1 MRKIL
6 IVTPYMPFP
15 LNSGGRIAQFEFDNE
30 LRHHFDMTIAF
41 TMKASDQKD
50 LEQLKVL
57 WPNVKFKPYLITE
70 QSLSDK
76 FSSILYRFSEF
87 LNRFIGK
94 GVFSALCKTNLDH
107 LLKLNT
113 TLFRS
118 KSFGFPPG
126 FIDHF
131 RNVLLENNFEFVQV
145 EFHQL
150 ISFAK
155 YIPRSSYRIFVHHEL
170 RFVRE
175 KRELELFSFQS
186 AFLNRVYK
194 KNKSFELSA
203 LEKYDMVCTLSEVD
217 KVILEKDL
225 KKARLVSSPVPIKV
239 LAPGLSYSFD
249 HKLVFL
255 GGENHFPNK
264 EGLDWFLRSCW
275 SELKSNYPQ
284 LELLVIGKWHQDSI
298 TEYERQ
304 LESINFMGYVEDL
317 SSVLANS
324 IFIVPIRI
332 GSGIRMKIIEAVNMG
347 IPFVSTE
354 VGMEGLC
361 FQNGKDCLVGNTAQE
376 FSSSIARLI
385 ESEGLGI
392 CLAKNALNS
401 LNEEN
406 SYEKLMS
413 KRLAIYN

>member
-41 TMKASDQKD
+41 TMTAQEQKD

-57 WPNVKFKPYLITE
+57 WPNVSFKPYLITE
-70 QSLSDK
+70 QSISK
-76 FSSILYRFSEF
+76 KMSSVLFRFSEF
-87 LNRFIGK
+87 SNRLIGK
-94 GVFSALCKTNLDH
+94 GVFSAFCKTNLDR
-107 LLKLNT
+107 LLKVNT

-118 KSFGFPPG
+118 KSFGFPRG

-175 KRELELFSFQS
+175 KRELELFSFS
-186 AFLNRVYK
+186 SGFLNRVYK

-217 KVILEKDL
+217 KIILEKDL
-225 KKARLVSSPVPIKV
+225 KTAKLVSSPVPIK
-239 LAPGLSYSFD
+239 AMASGTEYSFD

-255 GGENHFPNK
+255 GGEDHFPNK
-264 EGLDWFLRSCW
+264 EGLDWFLRNCW
-275 SELKSNYPQ
+275 TGLKANYPK
-284 LELLVIGKWHQDSI
+284 LELLVIGKWHQNSVA
-298 TEYERQ
+298 EYEA
-304 LESINFMGYVEDL
+304 EVGAVNFVGYVEDL
-317 SSVLANS
+317 SNVLANS

-347 IPFVSTE
+347 VPFVSTE
-354 VGMEGLC
+354 VGVEGLC
-361 FQNGKDCLVGNTAQE
+361 FKNGKDCLIGNTPQE
-376 FSSSIARLI
+376 FCSSIAKLI
-385 ESEGLGI
+385 ESDDLGPR
-392 CLAKNALNS
+392 LSKNALHT

-406 SYEKLMS
+406 SYQKLMD
-413 KRLAIYN
+413 KRLAIYI

>member
-41 TMKASDQKD
+41 TMKTADQKD

-70 QSLSDK
+70 QSLSNK
-76 FSSILYRFSEF
+76 FSAILFRFSEF
-87 LNRFIGK
+87 LNRLIGK
-94 GVFSALCKTNLDH
+94 GVFSAFCKTNLDR
-107 LLKLNT
+107 LLQLNT

-118 KSFGFPPG
+118 KSFGFPRG

-131 RNVLLENNFEFVQV
+131 RNLLLENNFEFVQV

-186 AFLNRVYK
+186 AFLKRVYK

-203 LEKYDMVCTLSEVD
+203 LDKYDMVCTLSEVD
-217 KVILEKDL
+217 KVILEKHL
-225 KKARLVSSPVPIKV
+225 KKAGLVSSPVPIKA
-239 LAPGLSYSFD
+239 LGSGMSYSFD

-255 GGENHFPNK
+255 GGEDHFPNK
-264 EGLDWFLRSCW
+264 EGLDWFLRNCW
-275 SELKSNYPQ
+275 SDLKSTHPK
-284 LELLVIGKWHQDSI
+284 LELLIIGKWHQDSI
-298 TEYERQ
+298 ASYQDQ
-304 LESINFMGYVEDL
+304 LEAVKFLGYVDDL
-317 SSVLANS
+317 STALADS

-347 IPFVSTE
+347 IPFVSTA
-354 VGMEGLC
+354 VGVEGLC
-361 FQNGKDCLVGNTAQE
+361 FKEGKDYLVGNTAEE
-376 FSSSIARLI
+376 FCSSVSKLI
-385 ESEGLGI
+385 ESEE
-392 CLAKNALNS
+392 LASLLSKNAIHT

-406 SYEKLMS
+406 SYEKLMH

>member
-41 TMKASDQKD
+41 TMKAADQKD

-70 QSLSDK
+70 QSLSGK
-76 FSSILYRFSEF
+76 FSSVMFRFSEF
-87 LNRFIGK
+87 LNRLIGK
-94 GVFSALCKTNLDH
+94 GVFSAFCKTNLDH
-107 LLKLNT
+107 LLKVNT

-118 KSFGFPPG
+118 KSFGFPRG

-155 YIPRSSYRIFVHHEL
+155 YIPQSSYRIFVHHEL

-175 KRELELFSFQS
+175 KRELDLFSFQS

-194 KNKSFELSA
+194 RNKSFELSA
-203 LEKYDMVCTLSEVD
+203 LEKFDMVCTLSEVD
-217 KVILEKDL
+217 KIILEKDL
-225 KKARLVSSPVPIKV
+225 KKARLVSSPVPIK
-239 LAPGLSYSFD
+239 ALSAGMDYSFD
-249 HKLVFL
+249 NKLVFL
-255 GGENHFPNK
+255 GGEDHFPNK
-264 EGLDWFLRSCW
+264 EGLDWFLRNCW
-275 SELKSNYPQ
+275 SGLKSNYPK
-284 LELLVIGKWHQDSI
+284 LELLVVGKWHQASI
-298 TEYERQ
+298 DEYAAQ
-304 LESINFMGYVEDL
+304 LGAVKFPGYVEDL

-354 VGMEGLC
+354 VGVEGLC
-361 FQNGKDCLVGNTAQE
+361 FQNGKDCLIGNTAQE
-376 FSSSIARLI
+376 FCSSVAKLI
-385 ESEGLGI
+385 ESHDLGSR
-392 CLAKNALNS
+392 LSKNALNT

-406 SYEKLMS
+406 SYEKLMD